1 MIFQPLRKS
10 FSILFTAFPDTLRAF
25 RLLQAWQ
32 RRALLRC
39 GSDQGCPLYP
49 KSGHRN
55 SVVGCPLCAKSGH
68 QGTDDWDVQ
77 NFSSLSWMTTR
88 PERFRVKAIELFIA
102 AQKTRDPEPK
112 RLIFRVV
119 VPDVE
124 TCDFMAGTASTLK
137 FLRKQGDWRSFG
149 LVPATN
155 MLTAPQRRFC
165 FPNSPQRQKVWVTA
179 CKSRMRADGRVV
191 LNNLSEQ

>member
-39 GSDQGCPLYP
+39 AVIRVVRFTP

-68 QGTDDWDVQ
+68 QGTDDWNVQ

-102 AQKTRDPEPK
+102 AQKTRDPETK
-112 RLIFRVV
+112 
-119 VPDVE
+119 E
-124 TCDFMAGTASTLK
+124 TYLE
-137 FLRKQGDWRSFG
+137 L
-149 LVPATN
+149 
-155 MLTAPQRRFC
+155 
-165 FPNSPQRQKVWVTA
+165 
-179 CKSRMRADGRVV
+179 MRCWQELADEIEHFEHSWLDRGGI
-191 LNNLSEQ
+191 